1 MDAKESLKIVL
12 SALSELK
19 KQHLTRQILIDFI
32 RGNES
37 REIMERGLNELE
49 SFGLGD
55 KHEEPYYN
63 TIIDQA
69 VNEKYLKVNTDGCS
83 ITAKGERYLKSPVPF
98 ILKGDNEEEEPNDSD
113 NEMLDILVETALNDK
128 EEDIAQVP
136 THTPNSP
143 VRSQQM
149 IRLIQAIDLKMPLDD
164 YAEQYQIDFDEVL
177 DNLEHLIKRG
187 VNIDIS
193 YFTNDVLGKE
203 CLDELHEYFDEVDGD
218 LQKAF
223 EEFYGIYQPEEIR
236 LARLIW
242 KK

>member
-19 KQHLTRQILIDFI
+19 KQHLTRQTLIDFV

-69 VNEKYLKVNTDGCS
+69 VAEKYLKVNTDGCS

-98 ILKGDNEEEEPNDSD
+98 ILKGDNDEEEPNDSD

-136 THTPNSP
+136 THVSNSP

-164 YAEQYQIDFDEVL
+164 YAEQYQIDF
-177 DNLEHLIKRG
+177 
-187 VNIDIS
+187 
-193 YFTNDVLGKE
+193 
-203 CLDELHEYFDEVDGD
+203 
-218 LQKAF
+218 AF
-223 EEFYGIYQPEEIR
+223 I
-236 LARLIW
+236 
-242 KK
+242 